1 MASLVALGDR
11 LASAIDRGASAEQL
25 ATTPGVAANERRL
38 VTEFAIGLPQALE
51 ALVEPA
57 EPTKRKSGNAVSK
70 PPSALSGEQH
80 AATVPV
86 VDLKNR
92 KEPVQLETLAVAQEG
107 VAFLSQRPMQ
117 ESSVA
122 RLAIGTPPKVVEG
135 WFSIALCVPE
145 RGRYR
150 IEAQAFAASRELKD
164 LLLELWTAAKRR

>member
-1 MASLVALGDR
+1 MQASVTLLGKRRFLPLFATQFLGAFNDNLFKTALVLLVTFHVYSDPAKEAAFNAVAGGLFILPFLIFSALAG
-11 LASAIDRGASAEQL
+11 QL
-25 ATTPGVAANERRL
+25 A
-38 VTEFAIGLPQALE
+38 
-51 ALVEPA
+51 EP
-57 EPTKRKSGNAVSK
+57 
-70 PPSALSGEQH
+70 
-80 AATVPV
+80 
-86 VDLKNR
+86 D
-92 KEPVQLETLAVAQEG
+92 QLETLAVAQEG